1 MLAFFATDSIRSTS
15 QHPRQTLFETRDA
28 PPARDTDGAF
38 YRFLHGS
45 DDPSTLAS
53 MDEQTKS
60 RIRELMFYV
69 VPDPGEEIT
78 DDVLARSESVDYN
91 EGERLKAEFRSL
103 IEGMTDQPEVRQTV
117 LAALDDMKA
126 SSNEVPVHGNDTEW
140 LNVQDVMGRR
150 IRKALARLL

>member
-1 MLAFFATDSIRSTS
+1 
-15 QHPRQTLFETRDA
+15 
-28 PPARDTDGAF
+28 
-38 YRFLHGS
+38 
-45 DDPSTLAS
+45 

-78 DDVLARSESVDYN
+78 DDVLACSESVDYN

-103 IEGMTDQPEVRQTV
+103 IEAMTDQPEVRQTV